1 MHGFNVESE
10 LLDNKIEKYVIKWK
24 EGITPKVKA
33 EIQKTD
39 GTKIGKIKTDG
50 LIHKKTSLLD
60 IDDSLVLTTNKF
72 GLTGNKYEVK
82 NSIGN
87 RIGIVSSG
95 GITFAPDVFMKNP
108 EGEKILT
115 VELSINPRSL
125 TSNDASHE
133 INAIDGKNV
142 AKFGRKVEKLNQSTL
157 LKTIFGLGTVYGKTY
172 ILQINDLDFDRKFL
186 LGFFI
191 SVLVNEFGV
200 DSGAVSSPI

>member
-82 NSIGN
+82 DSIGN

-142 AKFGRKVEKLNQSTL
+142 AKFGRKVEKLNQS
-157 LKTIFGLGTVYGKTY
+157 FWNPEYGKTY

-200 DSGAVSSPI
+200 DGGAVSPPI